1 MMVLTGGLHQKLSV
15 KPSLTDGFISKDSE
29 ITIQW
34 KIPKNGQTLLSCFMH
49 DINKS

>member
-29 ITIQW
+29 ITSHW
-34 KIPKNGQTLLSCFMH
+34 KIPKNGQTLHIAFMFH
-49 DINKS
+49 A